1 MKKLSKNGIYAVLIV
16 ILTFLIV
23 VPVITVLIEA
33 VMVDDRL
40 NFANAVHTICQE
52 ENLNTIVNS
61 LLLGI
66 LVVITSTV
74 IATPLAFI
82 LVRTKYAEKKWLDIV
97 LMIPF
102 MTPPYISSMGWILFM
117 QKRGLFQQLFPQTG
131 SLSEQ
136 FFHCQA

>member
-1 MKKLSKNGIYAVLIV
+1 MNKLSKNGIYAVLIV

-23 VPVITVLIEA
+23 IPIITVLIEA
-33 VMVDDRL
+33 VVVDDRL
-40 NFANAVHTICQE
+40 NFANAVHTICQKE
-52 ENLNTIVNS
+52 QLNTIINS

-82 LVRTKYAEKKWLDIV
+82 LVRRKYAVLEWLDIV

-102 MTPPYISSMGWILFM
+102 MTPP
-117 QKRGLFQQLFPQTG
+117 
-131 SLSEQ
+131 
-136 FFHCQA
+136 

>member
-23 VPVITVLIEA
+23 IPIITVLIEA
-33 VMVDDRL
+33 VVVDDRL
-40 NFANAVHTICQE
+40 NFANAVHTICQK
-52 ENLNTIVNS
+52 ENLNTIINS

-102 MTPPYISSMGWILFM
+102 SNCFLRPERC
-117 QKRGLFQQLFPQTG
+117 QNN
-131 SLSEQ
+131 
-136 FFHCQA
+136 FFH